1 VNTEIESIVVEWGAT
16 TISDCSSIILVPEIA
31 IAEPGY
37 IKTITVRA
45 TAHAKHEF
53 HTMAQMAYF
62 QFQDGEL
69 ELEPLSGS
77 LRVSRRGEAEE
88 LVAGL
93 ALYRDT
99 GGQFHA
105 LMHEGQ
111 DGKRL
116 IEAAYR
122 FCTRW
127 IRLDI

>member
-1 VNTEIESIVVEWGAT
+1 M
-16 TISDCSSIILVPEIA
+16 PKIA

-37 IKTITVRA
+37 IRTMTVKES
-45 TAHAKHEF
+45 AHVKHEF

-69 ELEPLSGS
+69 EITPLDGS
-77 LRVSRRGEAEE
+77 LRVSGRGDAEE

-99 GGQFHA
+99 EGRFYA
-105 LMHEGQ
+105 LMHDGQ
-111 DGKRL
+111 DGKKL